1 MLDAIHAVLTIL
13 TKVLNLGLK
22 NKYNDDLIKNQDHL
36 IFNVRKQT
44 FSQELTFKTHEFIG
58 SLTIFNE
65 RPKETLAVA
74 YHIEKKE
81 KRKKLS
87 DFKYIVNIMYI

>member
-22 NKYNDDLIKNQDHL
+22 NKYNNDLIKNQDHL

-44 FSQELTFKTHEFIG
+44 FSQDLTFKTHEFIG

-65 RPKETLAVA
+65 RPKETLAA
-74 YHIEKKE
+74 TYYIEKKE
-81 KRKKLS
+81 KNKK
-87 DFKYIVNIMYI
+87 IE